1 MNDIKMMIFLLLSR
15 LWWGA
20 LLSPLRKTTNG
31 SQSCLFPFACVGTML
46 VPSVGLP
53 PGGQRG
59 AAPSCKFPWAKG
71 TGCLSHCSNEPL
83 SWKHSQ
89 VGKPQLCQDC
99 TGGVLPGQDRGCSSA
114 CVSSVVYT
122 PQHLSTHHDTH
133 HHHQH
138 SLTHPVS
145 EERQGEETT
154 GEETRGEETAAIV
167 WTNTIVLSSL
177 RAIRPF
183 WCCHVGFC
191 PAVSLNGHNYSDIT
205 WSWLGMSLCSKV

>member
-1 MNDIKMMIFLLLSR
+1 MTSRAKGTVYRLTLTFPLCINPLNLIYHTFLMNDIKMMIFLLLSR

-89 VGKPQLCQDC
+89 VGKTSTLPGLHRGSPSWPGQRLQLCMC
-99 TGGVLPGQDRGCSSA
+99 VICSVHTTA
-114 CVSSVVYT
+114 LIHPPWHSS
-122 PQHLSTHHDTH
+122 PS
-133 HHHQH
+133 
-138 SLTHPVS
+138 
-145 EERQGEETT
+145 
-154 GEETRGEETAAIV
+154 
-167 WTNTIVLSSL
+167 
-177 RAIRPF
+177 
-183 WCCHVGFC
+183 
-191 PAVSLNGHNYSDIT
+191 PA
-205 WSWLGMSLCSKV
+205 